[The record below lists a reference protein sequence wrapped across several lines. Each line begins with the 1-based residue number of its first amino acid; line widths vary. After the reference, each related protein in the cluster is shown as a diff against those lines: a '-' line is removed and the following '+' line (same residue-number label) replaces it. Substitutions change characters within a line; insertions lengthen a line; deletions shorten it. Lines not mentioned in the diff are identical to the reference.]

1 LWVGKNVFL
10 NKRVASPSRG
20 NGFDRTN
27 PRP

>member
-1 LWVGKNVFL
+1 VGRKKAVFL
-10 NKRVASPSRG
+10 NKRVAPPSRG